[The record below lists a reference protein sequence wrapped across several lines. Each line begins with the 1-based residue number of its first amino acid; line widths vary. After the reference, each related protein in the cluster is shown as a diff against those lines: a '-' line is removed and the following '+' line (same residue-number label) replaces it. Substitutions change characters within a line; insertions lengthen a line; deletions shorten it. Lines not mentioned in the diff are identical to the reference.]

1 MGRPRSELSV
11 LLHAICPNVYFQ
23 PPADVQI
30 VHPAIVYEMD
40 RADTKFADD
49 KPYSVTKQYSM
60 QLISEDPDESI
71 FDALAA
77 LPMCVHERHFV
88 ADNLNHEVF
97 NIFF

>member
-1 MGRPRSELSV
+1 MGRSRLD
-11 LLHAICPNVYFQ
+11 LQAILEAVCPNVYFQ
-23 PPADVQI
+23 PPADLQMVY
-30 VHPAIVYEMD
+30 PAIVYEMD

-49 KPYSVTKQYSM
+49 RPYSVTKQYSM